1 MVNIGL
7 KQRTVN
13 QMMKY
18 RPLFFDPLKTRIYAL
33 EPVDAAGSIDW

>member
-7 KQRTVN
+7 KQRTMN

-18 RPLFFDPLKTRIYAL
+18 RPPFFNPLKIRIYTL
-33 EPVDAAGSIDW
+33 EPADAAGSISR